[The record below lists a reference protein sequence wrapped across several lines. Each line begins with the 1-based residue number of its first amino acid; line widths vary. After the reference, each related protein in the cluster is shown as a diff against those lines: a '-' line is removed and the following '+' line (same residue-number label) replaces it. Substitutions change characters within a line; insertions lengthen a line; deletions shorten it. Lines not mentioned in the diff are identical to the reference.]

1 VSYLLI
7 SIVCSVLVSVL
18 LKLMQRR
25 GIDIAQG
32 ITWNYLA
39 ASLLCFALLDPPL
52 AALLLAGAPHVEL
65 VLLALLLP
73 GIFLALSASVRAAG
87 IVRTDVAQRMS
98 LVLSLLAAFLWFGE
112 RVDSLRIIG
121 LVLGVV
127 AIVMLVLRPR
137 SGPASDAGADWT
149 GWALPLLVLMGYA
162 SVDVLLKRLSAAGTP
177 FAASLQVAF
186 VAAFVVMLAV
196 QMLRAW
202 RGRIALTGA
211 ALASGLLLG
220 TLNFANILFYVKAH
234 RALPE
239 NPAVVFSM
247 MNIGV
252 VLLGTLVGMLGFG
265 ERLSRLNLLAIPL
278 AIVAIGLIAAG
289 MR

>member
-1 VSYLLI
+1 MSFLI
-7 SIVCSVLVSVL
+7 ASIVCSVLVSVL

-25 GIDIAQG
+25 GIDTAQG

-52 AALLLAGAPHVEL
+52 AALARPDAPRAELA
-65 VLLALLLP
+65 LLALLLP

-87 IVRTDVAQRMS
+87 IVRTDIAQRMS

-112 RVDSLRIIG
+112 RADGLRIAG
-121 LVLGVV
+121 LVLGIV
-127 AIVMLVLRPR
+127 AIACLVARPERGAR
-137 SGPASDAGADWT
+137 SDGWQA
-149 GWALPLLVLMGYA
+149 WALPLLVLVGYA

-177 FAASLQVAF
+177 FAASLQLAF
-186 VAAFVVMLAV
+186 VAAFAVMLAIQV
-196 QMLRAW
+196 LRAW
-202 RGRIALTGA
+202 RTRIAPTAA
-211 ALASGLLLG
+211 ALGSGLLLG
-220 TLNFANILFYVKAH
+220 ALNFANILFYVKAH
-234 RALPE
+234 RALPD

-252 VLLGTLVGMLGFG
+252 VVLGTLVGMVAFG
-265 ERLSRLNLLAIPL
+265 ERLGRLNLLAIPL

>member
-1 VSYLLI
+1 MPYLLI
-7 SIVCSVLVSVL
+7 SVVCSVLVSVL

-39 ASLLCFALLDPPL
+39 ASLLCFALLDPAL
-52 AALLLAGAPHVEL
+52 AALSRAGAPHVEL

-137 SGPASDAGADWT
+137 HGPANDADAGWT

-196 QMLRAW
+196 QMQRAW

-220 TLNFANILFYVKAH
+220 TLNFANIMFYVKAH

-278 AIVAIGLIAAG
+278 AILAISLIAAG